1 MDRVTMGKFCRL
13 ESEWIFN
20 KRARRAR
27 GFGLA
32 THLPGRSPVVQ
43 SAYIF
48 K

>member
-1 MDRVTMGKFCRL
+1 MDGVTMGKFCRL
-13 ESEWIFN
+13 ESEWVFD
-20 KRARRAR
+20 RRRAR

-32 THLPGRSPVVQ
+32 THQPGRRPVVP